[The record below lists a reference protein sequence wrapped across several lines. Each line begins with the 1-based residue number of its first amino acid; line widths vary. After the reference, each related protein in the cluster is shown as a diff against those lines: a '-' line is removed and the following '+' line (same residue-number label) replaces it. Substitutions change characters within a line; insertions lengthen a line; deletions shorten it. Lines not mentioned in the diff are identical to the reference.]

1 MKKLKFI
8 HVMLIVVFATLCLTS
23 CRHKSGPQSSDKPG
37 VAITQEDVA
46 YVQACIDE
54 INNERYKSV
63 DDFISSM
70 MVKNYDMHI
79 DSVICSIPTR
89 KLEQISTAVYS
100 KYGYITKEMIAK
112 EYDEY
117 YQQVYKYIPVDM
129 SESENTVPDTTIN
142 NNNKR

>member
-8 HVMLIVVFATLCLTS
+8 HVMLIVAFAICCLTS

-63 DDFISSM
+63 DDFVSSM

-100 KYGYITKEMIAK
+100 KYGYITKELIAK

-129 SESENTVPDTTIN
+129 SESENTIPDTTIN
-142 NNNKR
+142 NNKR

>member
-8 HVMLIVVFATLCLTS
+8 YTMLIVVFATLCLTS
-23 CRHKSGPQSSDKPG
+23 CKHKSESQSSDKPG

-63 DDFISSM
+63 DDFVSSM

-129 SESENTVPDTTIN
+129 SESEAIQDTTIN
-142 NNNKR
+142 NNKR

>member
-8 HVMLIVVFATLCLTS
+8 YTMLIVVFATLCLTS
-23 CRHKSGPQSSDKPG
+23 CRHKSGSQNSDKPG

-63 DDFISSM
+63 DDFVSSM

-100 KYGYITKEMIAK
+100 KYGYITKELIAK

-129 SESENTVPDTTIN
+129 SESENTPDTTVN
-142 NNNKR
+142 SDK

>member
-8 HVMLIVVFATLCLTS
+8 YTMLIVVFATLCITS

-63 DDFISSM
+63 DDFVSSM

-129 SESENTVPDTTIN
+129 SESENTPDTTIN
-142 NNNKR
+142 NNK

>member
-8 HVMLIVVFATLCLTS
+8 YTMLIVVFATLCLTS

-63 DDFISSM
+63 DDFVSSM

-112 EYDEY
+112 EYDEF
-117 YQQVYKYIPVDM
+117 YQQVYRYIPVDM
-129 SESENTVPDTTIN
+129 SESENTVQDTTVN
-142 NNNKR
+142 TNK

>member
-1 MKKLKFI
+1 
-8 HVMLIVVFATLCLTS
+8 MLIVVFATLCLTS

-63 DDFISSM
+63 DDFVSSM

-100 KYGYITKEMIAK
+100 KYGYITKELIAK

-129 SESENTVPDTTIN
+129 SESENVPDTTVN
-142 NNNKR
+142 TNK

>member
-8 HVMLIVVFATLCLTS
+8 HVMLIVAFAICCLTS

-63 DDFISSM
+63 DDFVSSM

-129 SESENTVPDTTIN
+129 SESENTVPDTTVN
-142 NNNKR
+142 TNK

>member
-1 MKKLKFI
+1 
-8 HVMLIVVFATLCLTS
+8 MLIVVFATLCFTS

-46 YVQACIDE
+46 YVQACMDE

-63 DDFISSM
+63 DDFVSSM

-129 SESENTVPDTTIN
+129 SESENTPDTTVN
-142 NNNKR
+142 TNK

>member
-1 MKKLKFI
+1 
-8 HVMLIVVFATLCLTS
+8 MLIVVFVTLCLTS

-63 DDFISSM
+63 VDFVSSM

-100 KYGYITKEMIAK
+100 KYGYITKELITK

-117 YQQVYKYIPVDM
+117 YQQVYKYIPIDM
-129 SESENTVPDTTIN
+129 SESENTVDTTVN
-142 NNNKR
+142 TNK

>member
-8 HVMLIVVFATLCLTS
+8 YTMLIVVFVTLCFTS

-46 YVQACIDE
+46 YVQACMDE

-63 DDFISSM
+63 DDFVSSM

-129 SESENTVPDTTIN
+129 SESENTPDTTVN
-142 NNNKR
+142 TNK

>member
-8 HVMLIVVFATLCLTS
+8 YTMLIVVFATLCLTS

-37 VAITQEDVA
+37 VTITQEDVA
-46 YVQACIDE
+46 YVQACLDE

-63 DDFISSM
+63 DDFVSSM

-129 SESENTVPDTTIN
+129 SESETVPDTTIN

>member
-1 MKKLKFI
+1 
-8 HVMLIVVFATLCLTS
+8 MLIVMFVTLCLTS

-63 DDFISSM
+63 DDFVSSM

-100 KYGYITKEMIAK
+100 KYGYITKELIAK

-117 YQQVYKYIPVDM
+117 YQQIYKYIPVDM
-129 SESENTVPDTTIN
+129 SESENTPDTTVN
-142 NNNKR
+142 TDK

>member
-8 HVMLIVVFATLCLTS
+8 YTMLIVVFATLCFTS

-63 DDFISSM
+63 DDFVSSM

-129 SESENTVPDTTIN
+129 SESENTPDTTVN
-142 NNNKR
+142 TNK

>member
-1 MKKLKFI
+1 
-8 HVMLIVVFATLCLTS
+8 MLIVAFAICCLTS

-63 DDFISSM
+63 DDFVSSM

-129 SESENTVPDTTIN
+129 SESENTVDTTVNLSLIHI
-142 NNNKR
+142 

>member
-8 HVMLIVVFATLCLTS
+8 YTMLIVVFVTLCLTS

-63 DDFISSM
+63 DDFVSSM

-129 SESENTVPDTTIN
+129 SESENTPDTTIN
-142 NNNKR
+142 NNNKQ

>member
-8 HVMLIVVFATLCLTS
+8 YTMLIVVFVTLCLTS

-46 YVQACIDE
+46 YVQACMDE

-63 DDFISSM
+63 DDFVSSM

-100 KYGYITKEMIAK
+100 KYGYITKELIAK

-117 YQQVYKYIPVDM
+117 YQQV
-129 SESENTVPDTTIN
+129 
-142 NNNKR
+142 

>member
-1 MKKLKFI
+1 MEKLKFI
-8 HVMLIVVFATLCLTS
+8 CTMLIVVFATLCLTS
-23 CRHKSGPQSSDKPG
+23 CKHKSGPQSSDKPG

-63 DDFISSM
+63 DDFVSSM

-100 KYGYITKEMIAK
+100 KYGYITKELIAK

-129 SESENTVPDTTIN
+129 SESENAIPDTTIN
-142 NNNKR
+142 TNK

>member
-8 HVMLIVVFATLCLTS
+8 YTMLIVVFATLCLTS

-63 DDFISSM
+63 DDFVSSM

-100 KYGYITKEMIAK
+100 KYGYITKELIAK

-129 SESENTVPDTTIN
+129 SESENTPDTTIN
-142 NNNKR
+142 NNNKQ

>member
-8 HVMLIVVFATLCLTS
+8 YTMLIVAFVTLWLAS

-54 INNERYKSV
+54 INNKRYKSV
-63 DDFISSM
+63 DDFVSSM

-100 KYGYITKEMIAK
+100 KYGYITKELIAK

-142 NNNKR
+142 NNNKQ

>member
-8 HVMLIVVFATLCLTS
+8 HVMLIVAFVTLCLTS
-23 CRHKSGPQSSDKPG
+23 CRHKSGPQSSGKPG

-54 INNERYKSV
+54 INNKRYGSI
-63 DDFISSM
+63 DDFVSSM

-100 KYGYITKEMIAK
+100 KYGYITKELITK

-117 YQQVYKYIPVDM
+117 YQQVYKYIPVDI

-142 NNNKR
+142 NNKR

>member
-8 HVMLIVVFATLCLTS
+8 YTMLIVAFVTLCLAS
-23 CRHKSGPQSSDKPG
+23 CGHKSGPQSSDKPG

-63 DDFISSM
+63 DDFVSSM

-100 KYGYITKEMIAK
+100 KYGYITKELIAK

-129 SESENTVPDTTIN
+129 SESENAVPDTTVN
-142 NNNKR
+142 TNK

>member
-1 MKKLKFI
+1 
-8 HVMLIVVFATLCLTS
+8 MLIVVFATLCLTS
-23 CRHKSGPQSSDKPG
+23 CRHKSGPKSSDKPG

-54 INNERYKSV
+54 INNERHKSV
-63 DDFISSM
+63 DDFVSSM

-79 DSVICSIPTR
+79 DSVICSIPTQ
-89 KLEQISTAVYS
+89 KLEQISTVVYS
-100 KYGYITKEMIAK
+100 KYGYITKELIAK
-112 EYDEY
+112 EYDKY

-142 NNNKR
+142 NNKQ

>member
-8 HVMLIVVFATLCLTS
+8 HVMLIVAFATLCLAS
-23 CRHKSGPQSSDKPG
+23 CRHKSGPNGSDKET
-37 VAITQEDVA
+37 VQITQTDVD
-46 YVQACIDE
+46 YVQACLEE

-63 DDFISSM
+63 DDFVSSM

-100 KYGYITKEMIAK
+100 KYGYITKELIAK
-112 EYDEY
+112 EYDAY
-117 YQQVYKYIPVDM
+117 YQQVYKYIPVDI
-129 SESENTVPDTTIN
+129 SESENITPDTTVN
-142 NNNKR
+142 TNK

>member
-8 HVMLIVVFATLCLTS
+8 YTMLIVVFATLCLTS

-37 VAITQEDVA
+37 VTITQEDVA

-63 DDFISSM
+63 DDFVSSM

-100 KYGYITKEMIAK
+100 KYGYITKELIAK

-129 SESENTVPDTTIN
+129 SESETVPDTTVN
-142 NNNKR
+142 TNK

>member
-8 HVMLIVVFATLCLTS
+8 HVMLIVAFAICCLTS

-46 YVQACIDE
+46 YVQACLDE

-63 DDFISSM
+63 DDFVSSM

-129 SESENTVPDTTIN
+129 SESENTPDTTVN
-142 NNNKR
+142 TNK

>member
-8 HVMLIVVFATLCLTS
+8 HVMLIVAFAICCLTS

-63 DDFISSM
+63 DDFVSSM

-129 SESENTVPDTTIN
+129 SESENTPDTTIN
-142 NNNKR
+142 TNK

>member
-1 MKKLKFI
+1 
-8 HVMLIVVFATLCLTS
+8 MLIVVFVTLCLAS

-63 DDFISSM
+63 DDFVSSM

-89 KLEQISTAVYS
+89 KLEQIATAVYS

-142 NNNKR
+142 NNNKQ

>member
-1 MKKLKFI
+1 
-8 HVMLIVVFATLCLTS
+8 MLIVAFAICCLTS
-23 CRHKSGPQSSDKPG
+23 CRHKSGPQSSEKPG

-63 DDFISSM
+63 DDFVSSM

-100 KYGYITKEMIAK
+100 KYGYITKELIAK

-129 SESENTVPDTTIN
+129 SESENTVPDTTV

>member
-8 HVMLIVVFATLCLTS
+8 HVMLIVAFATLCLAL
-23 CRHKSGPQSSDKPG
+23 CRHKSGPNGSDKEA
-37 VAITQEDVA
+37 VQITQTDVD
-46 YVQACIDE
+46 YVQACLEE
-54 INNERYKSV
+54 INNERYKSA
-63 DDFISSM
+63 DDFVSKM

-79 DSVICSIPTR
+79 DSVICSIPTQ

-100 KYGYITKEMIAK
+100 KYGYITKELIAK

-142 NNNKR
+142 NNKR

>member
-8 HVMLIVVFATLCLTS
+8 YTMLIVMFVTLCLTS
-23 CRHKSGPQSSDKPG
+23 CRHKSGPQGSDKPG

-63 DDFISSM
+63 ADIVSSM
-70 MVKNYDMHI
+70 MVENYDMHI

-100 KYGYITKEMIAK
+100 KYGYITKELIAK

-129 SESENTVPDTTIN
+129 SESENTPDTTVN
-142 NNNKR
+142 TDK

>member
-8 HVMLIVVFATLCLTS
+8 YTMLIVVFVTLCLTS
-23 CRHKSGPQSSDKPG
+23 CRHKSGPQSSEKPG

-46 YVQACIDE
+46 YVQACLDE

-63 DDFISSM
+63 DDFVASM

-100 KYGYITKEMIAK
+100 KYGYITKELIAK

-129 SESENTVPDTTIN
+129 SESENAVSDTTVN
-142 NNNKR
+142 TNK

>member
-8 HVMLIVVFATLCLTS
+8 YTMLIVVFATLCLTS

-37 VAITQEDVA
+37 VVITQEDVA
-46 YVQACIDE
+46 YVQACLDE

-63 DDFISSM
+63 DDFVSSM

-100 KYGYITKEMIAK
+100 KYGYITKELIAK

-142 NNNKR
+142 NNNKQ

>member
-8 HVMLIVVFATLCLTS
+8 YTMLIVVFATLYLTS

-46 YVQACIDE
+46 YVQACLDE

-63 DDFISSM
+63 DDFVSSM

-129 SESENTVPDTTIN
+129 SESENAVPDTTVN
-142 NNNKR
+142 TNK

>member
-8 HVMLIVVFATLCLTS
+8 YTMLIVMFVTLCLTS

-63 DDFISSM
+63 DDFVSSM

-100 KYGYITKEMIAK
+100 KYGYITKALLAQ

-129 SESENTVPDTTIN
+129 SESENTPDTTVN
-142 NNNKR
+142 TDK

>member
-8 HVMLIVVFATLCLTS
+8 YTMLIVVFVTLCLTS
-23 CRHKSGPQSSDKPG
+23 CRHKSGSQSSDKPG
-37 VAITQEDVA
+37 VVITQEDVA

-63 DDFISSM
+63 DDFVSSM
-70 MVKNYDMHI
+70 MVKNYDMHT

-100 KYGYITKEMIAK
+100 KYGYITKELIAK

-142 NNNKR
+142 NNKR

>member
-1 MKKLKFI
+1 
-8 HVMLIVVFATLCLTS
+8 MLIVVFAICCLAS

-63 DDFISSM
+63 DDFVSSM

-129 SESENTVPDTTIN
+129 SESEAIQDTTVN
-142 NNNKR
+142 TNK

>member
-8 HVMLIVVFATLCLTS
+8 HVMLIVAFAICCLTS
-23 CRHKSGPQSSDKPG
+23 CRRESEPESSDKPG

-63 DDFISSM
+63 DDFVSSM

-100 KYGYITKEMIAK
+100 KYGYITKELIAK
-112 EYDEY
+112 EYDGY

-129 SESENTVPDTTIN
+129 SESENTVDTTVN
-142 NNNKR
+142 TNK

>member
-8 HVMLIVVFATLCLTS
+8 YTMLIVVFVTLCLTS

-46 YVQACIDE
+46 YVQACMDE

-63 DDFISSM
+63 DDFVSSM

-100 KYGYITKEMIAK
+100 KYGYITKELIAK

-142 NNNKR
+142 NNKR

>member
-8 HVMLIVVFATLCLTS
+8 HVMLIVAFAICCLTS

-63 DDFISSM
+63 DDFVSSM

-100 KYGYITKEMIAK
+100 KYGYITKELIAK

-142 NNNKR
+142 NNKR